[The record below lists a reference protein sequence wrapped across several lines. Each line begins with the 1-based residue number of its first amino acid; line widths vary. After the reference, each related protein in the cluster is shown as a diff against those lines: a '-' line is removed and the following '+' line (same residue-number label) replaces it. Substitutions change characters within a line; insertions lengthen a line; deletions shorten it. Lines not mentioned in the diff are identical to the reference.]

1 MALMFNENPT
11 PVLNDSAPQ
20 RVNPL
25 GADPVCRG
33 LIYNAANVC
42 TLQAWKP
49 SLLSSGVPHE

>member
-1 MALMFNENPT
+1 MFNENPT

-20 RVNPL
+20 RVYPL